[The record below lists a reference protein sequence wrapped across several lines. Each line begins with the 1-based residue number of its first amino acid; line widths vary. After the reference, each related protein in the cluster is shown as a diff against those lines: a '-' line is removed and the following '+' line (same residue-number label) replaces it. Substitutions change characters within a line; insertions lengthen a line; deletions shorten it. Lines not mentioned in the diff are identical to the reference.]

1 MFEGKA
7 LCGNKSCRTELGCI
21 QTLNDHPEIGPI
33 YPLKCKSIKIK
44 QIDKESRN
52 EKILL
57 EKHWIKMPF
66 NFPLF
71 LEDLHTNND
80 DDIFYDTYDTPLSD
94 L

>member
-21 QTLNDHPEIGPI
+21 QTLNDHPEISPI

-52 EKILL
+52 ERILL
-57 EKHWIKMPF
+57 EKHWTKMPF
-66 NFPLF
+66 NFPLL

-80 DDIFYDTYDTPLSD
+80 DDIFYDAYDTPLCD